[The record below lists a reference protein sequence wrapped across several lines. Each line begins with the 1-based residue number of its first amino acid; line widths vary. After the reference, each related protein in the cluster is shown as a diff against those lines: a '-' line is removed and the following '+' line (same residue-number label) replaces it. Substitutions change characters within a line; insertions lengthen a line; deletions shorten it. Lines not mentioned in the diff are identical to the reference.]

1 MLLDS
6 TKYLHVQFNNCLYQ
20 FEDPHRENVLR
31 NIRRGITPPI
41 TGAIWPG
48 AVHLLNTITELNEFY
63 A

>member
-1 MLLDS
+1 VLLDS